1 MQTISEPEA
10 ILPAL
15 ASHVTNE
22 CHVLVLGGNQR
33 DERERE
39 RERERDYGWHSANLT
54 LQEMQS
60 VYTLGEVSEVSVSH
74 SVMFDSVTPW
84 TAAFQAPLSMDS
96 PGKNTGVGCHFL
108 LQGIFPTQGLNPG
121 FMLGKQILY
130 H

>member
-39 RERERDYGWHSANLT
+39 RERETETMVDIQQISLYKRCN
-54 LQEMQS
+54 Q
-60 VYTLGEVSEVSVSH
+60 
-74 SVMFDSVTPW
+74 FTP
-84 TAAFQAPLSMDS
+84 
-96 PGKNTGVGCHFL
+96 
-108 LQGIFPTQGLNPG
+108 
-121 FMLGKQILY
+121 
-130 H
+130 